1 MERELK
7 WSLNTDVSR
16 RSFVGLAAAA
26 GLVVAGAKATPAL
39 AETHNSGSVPANE
52 GTTKRIRT
60 MCRGCGKMECA
71 VWVTVENGRAVK
83 VEGDESSMASSG
95 NCCSKS
101 QASLQACY
109 HPDRLRYPLKR
120 TNPKGEDDPGWVR
133 ISWDEALQTSA
144 EKINEIKAQRG
155 SNAGLTMCGTSRIYC
170 MASALG
176 LTGILDSVNTDQA
189 YQICKGP
196 RHVGTQL
203 QSNRAYS
210 WNATVDRAP
219 VLVVWGG
226 GAELSNYDDACR
238 TMVDA
243 AAKAEKFIIVDPRM
257 TNLGKEADIWLPLRP
272 GTDAAMALGWLNV
285 IVNNKLYDEMWVKRW
300 TDLPYLVVE
309 DMEATE
315 TAAGSRFNGDPLKTK
330 LLKESDIVEG
340 GSSTRFMVYDKLSGE
355 LVWHDASTGYW
366 QGEKPLELKESTRE
380 MDGFVPDLPNA
391 APGVEP
397 GYVVEKTDFSRC
409 DPLIDPDLSLIHI

>member
-226 GAELSNYDDACR
+226 GAELSNYDDSCR

-243 AAKAEKFIIVDPRM
+243 AA
-257 TNLGKEADIWLPLRP
+257 
-272 GTDAAMALGWLNV
+272 
-285 IVNNKLYDEMWVKRW
+285 
-300 TDLPYLVVE
+300 
-309 DMEATE
+309 
-315 TAAGSRFNGDPLKTK
+315 
-330 LLKESDIVEG
+330 
-340 GSSTRFMVYDKLSGE
+340 
-355 LVWHDASTGYW
+355 
-366 QGEKPLELKESTRE
+366 
-380 MDGFVPDLPNA
+380 
-391 APGVEP
+391 
-397 GYVVEKTDFSRC
+397 
-409 DPLIDPDLSLIHI
+409 